1 MAEMTDRGPYRTAER
16 GRGRCLRSPAAAQA
30 NIDEIAADISQE

>member
-1 MAEMTDRGPYRTAER
+1 MAEMTDRGPYRTAE
-16 GRGRCLRSPAAAQA
+16 RGRCLRSPAAAQA